1 MQIDYPR
8 APGGPDQL
16 PIRQRIFD
24 KVWMELRANGTLGGL
39 ADPET
44 MHGKIARR
52 VMHYEIGRQV
62 IRYAHSHEM
71 TDGEITKA
79 VVERMSITYGF
90 EPRVR
95 SQCRQASAWT
105 GIR

>member
-1 MQIDYPR
+1 MQIDHPR
-8 APGGPDQL
+8 TRGPDQL

-24 KVWMELRANGTLGGL
+24 KVCMELRANGTLNGP

-62 IRYAHSHEM
+62 VRYARHHEM

-79 VVERMSITYGF
+79 VVDTISITYR
-90 EPRVR
+90 PSR
-95 SQCRQASAWT
+95 A
-105 GIR
+105 